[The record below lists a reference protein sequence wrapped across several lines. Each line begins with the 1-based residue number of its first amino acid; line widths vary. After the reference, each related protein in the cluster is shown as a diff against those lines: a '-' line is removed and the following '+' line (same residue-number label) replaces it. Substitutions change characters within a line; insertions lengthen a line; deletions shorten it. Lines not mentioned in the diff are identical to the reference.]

1 MPLRQSLLL
10 RRDEVP
16 IAPDLHRRHGNGPGQ
31 GLGCYPAEEH
41 GSKPGPRVPGP
52 ATTQGSM
59 DPTQPTRYPGPP
71 QPLQQAMDS
80 TRLPQKTPCAY
91 WHMDPTS
98 AGVHAPAPVR
108 PASSPLRSR
117 GLRERFGPCGEAA
130 AGLES
135 CGVRTDRCPTRVAT
149 RRPII
154 ACSIVAVA

>member
-98 AGVHAPAPVR
+98 TGVHAPALVR
-108 PASSPLRSR
+108 PPSSPLRSR
-117 GLRERFGPCGEAA
+117 GVHEIWVRVGRRRQAWSHVEFGPTGAQH
-130 AGLES
+130 GWPHGGRSL
-135 CGVRTDRCPTRVAT
+135 P
-149 RRPII
+149 
-154 ACSIVAVA
+154 AVLLQ